1 MSKHLVLSV
10 KSYDF
15 RNNDGEQITGAKVS
29 YINKKPSSREAELG
43 HPPMIVSINDMKLV
57 QEFREVP
64 GIYEMEFEQITGKN
78 NKPEISLFD
87 VDFIETFDVSV
98 LF

>member
-10 KSYDF
+10 KTYDF
-15 RNNDGEQITGAKVS
+15 KNDGGEQITGAKVS
-29 YINKKPSSREAELG
+29 YINKKASPREEEVG

-57 QEFREVP
+57 QQFREVP
-64 GIYEMEFEQITGKN
+64 GIYEMDFEQITGKN

-87 VDFIETFDVSV
+87 VEFVEPFDLVS